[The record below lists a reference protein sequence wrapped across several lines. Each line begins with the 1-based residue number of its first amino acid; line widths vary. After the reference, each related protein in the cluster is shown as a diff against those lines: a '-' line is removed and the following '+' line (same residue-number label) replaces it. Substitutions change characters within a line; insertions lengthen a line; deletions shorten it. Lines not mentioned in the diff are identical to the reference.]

1 MSDLD
6 NQIAYWKERLS
17 HSTGKA
23 YRDAKKHYDKL
34 CLKRT
39 RQLK

>member
-6 NQIAYWKERLS
+6 NQIAYWKDRMS
-17 HSTGKA
+17 KSKGKA
-23 YRDAKKHYDKL
+23 YRDSKKHYDKL

-39 RQLK
+39 RQPK